1 MAEINYKE
9 YSRLRSI
16 ARKRIERASAAG
28 RAEYVRIPTVAE
40 VRASANPAEYMNAV
54 KTFLSDPGAS
64 LKASRQTGISLPP
77 IEFTP
82 LPPITRKEMTPEEKA
97 ERRREQ
103 KRRSKAKRAVEK
115 AAENEK
121 EARRRVGYL
130 KALEKVTEDLK
141 SLKKKI
147 TDKAIDEGKDPEK
160 ILAEVMK
167 TWKDSGLDVTDW
179 LGILSPKRAK
189 EFVDYIEYRF
199 SQGDFKHTYVI
210 DVFIKDF
217 GQMQKRQYTSNDLKT
232 DFEAFL
238 QKQKGLK
245 KNQDNTN
252 KYGIDKDEVMKIWK
266 KFIAL
271 AKG

>member
-16 ARKRIERASAAG
+16 ARKRIERAAKAG

-40 VRASANPAEYMNAV
+40 VRASANPAEYMSAV

-64 LKASRQTGISLPP
+64 LKAAKQTGINLPP

-82 LPPITRKEMTPEEKA
+82 LPPVTRKELSTEEKA

-121 EARRRVGYL
+121 EARRHAGYL
-130 KALEKVTEDLK
+130 KAYEKVVADWGAMGINV
-141 SLKKKI
+141 SKI
-147 TDKAIDEGKDPEK
+147 
-160 ILAEVMK
+160 M
-167 TWKDSGLDVTDW
+167 
-179 LGILSPKRAK
+179 SPKQAK
-189 EFVDYIEYRF
+189 AFVDYLDYRF

-210 DVFIKDF
+210 DIFIKDF
-217 GQMQKRQYTSNDLKT
+217 AQMQKRTFTEADLKQ
-232 DFEAFL
+232 DFESFL
-238 QKQKGLK
+238 QKQKELK
-245 KNQDNTN
+245 KGQRKTN
-252 KYGIDKDEVMKIWK
+252 KFGIDKDEIMDVWK
-266 KFIAL
+266 KFVNVM
-271 AKG
+271 KG